1 MWLTQSSAIT
11 TTTPPPSSSSSAS
24 SSSVSSST
32 SSATHLH
39 NQPSTSNG
47 RKRRPSNSLEDLIMD
62 DCMAAM
68 VLMSLSCSPKSSL
81 ITNPTEGT
89 YSASSTSIDS
99 GVNGGSIA
107 SRTTTP
113 SPPTL
118 TGGGGDGGG
127 GDITHRNPDSRSLH
141 KDEGIEMDETIDFV
155 VDDANSTASSGCEI
169 AKKGATRI
177 VFQCTWP
184 GCGHRCEACEDIE
197 KHVRIVHLG
206 RPDLPRDDEYNDH
219 EEEFYYN
226 EIEVATCELDMSSQS
241 SYCGGDSDHV
251 PPSPSSSVES
261 PHSTTQFNL
270 SPSPTNVTGN
280 GGGCGG
286 VGVGIISS
294 NGHSSSGDYGHHHY
308 NNTAKWLHSGPQVG
322 SSSAIFFGSSSAP
335 TWSHL
340 DMARP
345 AHEDPEYRMKQEQR
359 ALLQQINAMNAE
371 RKSVISSPINIPG
384 ISLAH
389 QRFSSKH
396 RDHSMF
402 AATPSIGA
410 SSGTASCSTNA
421 SSGVSGGTS
430 LTSGRL
436 ILIGQHHFSQASL
449 LASSSSSTSASSL
462 SDLSS
467 PRTLSSKVMRLSN
480 TSSPSSK
487 RFSSS
492 SSSSSS
498 TSPSSTTSTSSH
510 HHSHHH
516 HHNHHQWTSLLHQ
529 GSKATISSSR
539 RSRTE
544 TRKCR
549 KVYGMENRDSWCT
562 QCKWKKACTRF
573 VD

>member
-1 MWLTQSSAIT
+1 
-11 TTTPPPSSSSSAS
+11 
-24 SSSVSSST
+24 
-32 SSATHLH
+32 
-39 NQPSTSNG
+39 
-47 RKRRPSNSLEDLIMD
+47 MD

-68 VLMSLSCSPKSSL
+68 VLMSLSCSPKSSF
-81 ITNPTEGT
+81 ISDDRGM
-89 YSASSTSIDS
+89 YSVSCTSIDS
-99 GVNGGSIA
+99 GVAIGSVL

-118 TGGGGDGGG
+118 NGTE
-127 GDITHRNPDSRSLH
+127 IIFRNTDTQSN

-155 VDDANSTASSGCEI
+155 VDDATNSSSTSDMD
-169 AKKGATRI
+169 KKMGTRI

-184 GCGHRCEACEDIE
+184 GCVHRCDLCEDIE
-197 KHVRIVHLG
+197 RHVRIVHLG
-206 RPDLPRDDEYNDH
+206 RTDHPTEEDNDH
-219 EEEFYYN
+219 EEEFYYA
-226 EIEVATCELDMSSQS
+226 EIEVADSEVDTSSKS
-241 SYCGGDSDHV
+241 SSCGSNYG
-251 PPSPSSSVES
+251 PLSPGGYSSVES
-261 PHSTTQFNL
+261 PNSTNQFTF
-270 SPSPTNVTGN
+270 SPLPASNIHNSSTVTA
-280 GGGCGG
+280 
-286 VGVGIISS
+286 V
-294 NGHSSSGDYGHHHY
+294 
-308 NNTAKWLHSGPQVG
+308 
-322 SSSAIFFGSSSAP
+322 FFGPSSAP

-345 AHEDPEYRMKQEQR
+345 PHEDPEYKMKQEQQ

-410 SSGTASCSTNA
+410 SSSNGSCSTNN
-421 SSGVSGGTS
+421 SSVGAS
-430 LTSGRL
+430 LTSGHGSV
-436 ILIGQHHFSQASL
+436 IIGHHLSQASL
-449 LASSSSSTSASSL
+449 LASSSSTSASSP

-467 PRTLSSKVMRLSN
+467 PRTSSSKVMRLSN
-480 TSSPSSK
+480 TSSPSGK
-487 RFSSS
+487 RLSS
-492 SSSSSS
+492 
-498 TSPSSTTSTSSH
+498 
-510 HHSHHH
+510 SHHH
-516 HHNHHQWTSLLHQ
+516 HHHHHHQWTSLLHQ
-529 GSKATISSSR
+529 GSKATISPSR